1 MFLIYKYQIPTKFYA
16 KNWIKNIIVN
26 TKNNDSNFLKFMFLS
41 VKICIFLTKMDV
53 NITQEIKY
61 YFLLDKYDII
71 LF

>member
-16 KNWIKNIIVN
+16 ENWIKNIIVN